1 MFRNYLAASI
11 RNLQRNGV
19 YAALTVTGLAIGFAS
34 AILIGLYLRHEL
46 TYDRFIP
53 GHERVFLMSQAI
65 IPHDKPKI
73 TMDFSSGRLADDL
86 KLDFPQIQYTAR
98 LSNSGFPPT
107 LRHGAIS
114 ISEQPFAYADP
125 DFFKVLPM
133 PAVAGDPATAL
144 EAPDAVV
151 MTRSVARKLFGRDAP
166 VGEQLLVDGR
176 PARVGAVIEDLP
188 TNSHL
193 GFEFFISSKAPN
205 SILTS
210 LRAAGYTSNSN
221 LTYVRL
227 KPRASPAAM
236 QAALPDFIERRIMP
250 DIRATNPDQK
260 LDRYQLTLK
269 PLTAIHLQPADGG
282 DFKPGADVKVLAG
295 IGVIGVLIVVVAAI
309 NFVTLMTARASRRAM
324 EVGVRKALGAQRPD
338 LVIQFMGEAMLYV
351 AVALVLAVSLA
362 ELLLPAVSAALQRK
376 IAFNY
381 LTDPQLLL
389 VTLGVALGTALLAG
403 IYPALVLSSFR
414 PSLVLKG
421 GPIVG
426 GGGGGVRQALVVAQF
441 AVLVALLLSAL
452 TIYRQTVFALKD
464 ATHTNKDGVVML
476 FASPCTE
483 ALRDAVKA
491 VPGVRGAA
499 CASASAVAL
508 GNSNDMTFA
517 EGRKAMLGYSP
528 VDFGFF
534 EVYGIKPLAG
544 RLPDSARPGD
554 DGGKLGDRPPPIV
567 LNETAVRELGF
578 KSPQAALGRSVT
590 WHYNPRMSMD
600 NLNLPPPPGRASEVI
615 GVVPDFTFGSIRQK
629 VGATFFYV
637 GPKTNVLNSVALNIK
652 LDPVGAADTLKRVDK
667 VWARISHGMPLQQY
681 FADQFLLR
689 LYIDNVIQGGFI
701 AVCALIAVSIA
712 CLGLFALSAYTAE
725 RRTKEIGIR
734 KAMGAKSSDILR
746 LLLWQFAK
754 PVIWANLLAL
764 PLGWLAM
771 DYWLKGFAYHVD
783 VAPWTLLAA
792 AAAGVLIA
800 LGTVFFH
807 ALRVARARPVGALRY
822 E

>member
-1 MFRNYLAASI
+1 MFGNYLAAAL

-19 YAALTVTGLAIGFAS
+19 YAAMTVMGLAIGFAS

-46 TYDRFIP
+46 TYDQFIP
-53 GHERVFLMSQAI
+53 GHDRVYLMSQTFIA
-65 IPHDKPKI
+65 HDKPKM
-73 TMDFSSGRLADDL
+73 TMDFSSARLADDL

-98 LSNSGFPPT
+98 LSNSAFPPV
-107 LRHGAIS
+107 LRHGDIS
-114 ISEQPFAYADP
+114 ISEQAFVYADP

-144 EAPDAVV
+144 EASDAVV

-166 VGEQLLVDGR
+166 LGEQLLVDGR

-193 GFEFFISSKAPN
+193 GFEFFISSKAPT
-205 SILTS
+205 SVLTS
-210 LRAAGYTSNSN
+210 FYAAGYTSNSN

-227 KPRASPAAM
+227 KPGASAAAM
-236 QAALPDFIERRIMP
+236 NAALPAFVERRIMP
-250 DIRATNPDQK
+250 SIRTTNPDQK
-260 LDRYQLTLK
+260 LDRYEMALK
-269 PLTAIHLQPADGG
+269 SLTAIHLQPTDIG
-282 DFKPGADVKVLAG
+282 DYKPGADVKVLAG
-295 IGVIGVLIVVVAAI
+295 IGIIGVLIVVVAAI

-324 EVGVRKALGAQRPD
+324 EVGVRKALGAQRRD
-338 LVIQFMGEAMLYV
+338 LVIQFMGEAMIYV

-389 VTLGVALGTALLAG
+389 VTLGVTLVTALLAG

-414 PSLVLKG
+414 PSAVLKG
-421 GPIVG
+421 GPVAG
-426 GGGGGVRQALVVAQF
+426 AGGGGVRQALVVAQF

-483 ALRDAVKA
+483 SLRDAVRA
-491 VPGVRGAA
+491 VPGVRAAA
-499 CASASAVAL
+499 CASASAVAI

-517 EGRKAMLGYSP
+517 GGHKAMLGYSP
-528 VDFGFF
+528 IDFGFF

-554 DGGKLGDRPPPIV
+554 DGGKLGDMPPPIV

-578 KSPQAALGRSVT
+578 KSPQAALGQSVT
-590 WHYNPRMSMD
+590 WHYNPRMSLD
-600 NLNLPPPPGRASEVI
+600 NLNLPTPPGRASEVI

-629 VGATFFYV
+629 VFATFFYV
-637 GPKTNVLNSVALNIK
+637 GPKNNVLNSVALNIK
-652 LDPVGAADTLKRVDK
+652 LAPDGAADTLKRVDK
-667 VWARISHGMPLQQY
+667 VWAKISHGMPLQQY

-734 KAMGAKSSDILR
+734 KAMGASSADILR
-746 LLLWQFAK
+746 LLLWQFAQ
-754 PVIWANLLAL
+754 PVLWANVLAL
-764 PLGWLAM
+764 PLAWLAM
-771 DYWLKGFAYHVD
+771 DNWLKGFAYHVD
-783 VAPWTLLAA
+783 VAPWTFVAA
-792 AAAGVLIA
+792 AGAGVLIA